1 MDKALVTLYPSATP
15 SLAAPT
21 LDRVRLPPVLA
32 QQLFPVSCGSD
43 HKTEESEKAAA
54 SVLAIEGPKEKGK
67 AEEEK
72 EDGELKPP
80 VRKIERISYSVIVNI
95 FLLNDREAIIWSA
108 HSLDHI
114 KFILISWYNL

>member
-21 LDRVRLPPVLA
+21 LDRVRLPAALA

-54 SVLAIEGPKEKGK
+54 SVLAIEGPKAEGEES
-67 AEEEK
+67 EEEEVKAPVIHKCFKLIFQVLQFAKTLLFVKPLRFDK
-72 EDGELKPP
+72 EG
-80 VRKIERISYSVIVNI
+80 I
-95 FLLNDREAIIWSA
+95 
-108 HSLDHI
+108 HI
-114 KFILISWYNL
+114 T